1 MNNFC
6 QTTQRKTKIYSWSY
20 EGILKTE
27 MEDILNKVHLFYIR
41 YKQTLYSKEQL
52 FYYNH
57 FLILL
62 SFLINLNI
70 TTNFG
75 VSSTV
80 SWKNRI
86 LNPIVIKILLKDC

>member
-1 MNNFC
+1 
-6 QTTQRKTKIYSWSY
+6 
-20 EGILKTE
+20 

-80 SWKNRI
+80 S
-86 LNPIVIKILLKDC
+86 